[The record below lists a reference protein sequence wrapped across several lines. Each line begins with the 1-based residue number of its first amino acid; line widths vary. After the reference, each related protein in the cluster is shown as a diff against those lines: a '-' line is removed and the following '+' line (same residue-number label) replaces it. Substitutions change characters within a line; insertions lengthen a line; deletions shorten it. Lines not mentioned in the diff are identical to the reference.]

1 MGHERNMN
9 LKGSFNAYL
18 EKIGDIPL
26 LDVRQ
31 EVELGKRVER
41 GDALAVKELVESN
54 LRLVVSVAKRFQG
67 RGLDFEDLVQ
77 EGNTGLITAARK
89 FNYKLGYKFSTYATW
104 WIQQAVAR
112 AIAEK
117 SRTIRIP
124 VHSFDTM
131 NKMTRILSQTLVERG
146 TEPTVDEFATKLG
159 KSSEII
165 SCIQTVLRE
174 PTSLETPIGD
184 GENGELRDVISD
196 PESEFM
202 FQMVLLR
209 ERQMDLQNV
218 LQQLTEREQQIIN
231 LRFGLSDGEPKT
243 LEYVAEV
250 FRLTRERIRQ
260 IQGEALGKLRAAMAD
275 RTFDDF

>member
-1 MGHERNMN
+1 MD
-9 LKGSFNAYL
+9 LKGAFNAYL

-31 EVELGKRVER
+31 EVELGKRVEH
-41 GDALAVKELVESN
+41 GDTSAVKELVESN
-54 LRLVVSVAKRFQG
+54 LRLVVSIAKRFQG

-89 FNYKLGYKFSTYATW
+89 FNHRLGYKFSTYATW
-104 WIQQAVAR
+104 WIRQAVAR

-117 SRTIRIP
+117 SRTIRLP
-124 VHSFDTM
+124 VHSFDIM

-146 TEPTVDEFATKLG
+146 TEPTVAEFAAKLG
-159 KSSEII
+159 KSSEVI
-165 SCIQTVLRE
+165 SSIQTVLRE

-202 FQMVLLR
+202 FQMVLLKD
-209 ERQMDLQNV
+209 QQNDLQAV
-218 LQQLTEREQQIIN
+218 LQHLTQREQQVIN

-243 LEYVAEV
+243 LEYVAELFSV
-250 FRLTRERIRQ
+250 TRERIRQ
-260 IQGEALGKLRAAMAD
+260 IQGEALRKLRVAMQG